1 MIILMFIIII
11 GIIVLA
17 RVFSRSR
24 GKDGYITMPINPYK
38 RPNSYP
44 SDDPHLTNP
53 AFSAFG
59 NNRSHFIF
67 WHHWND

>member
-38 RPNSYP
+38 RPDGYP
-44 SDDPHLTNP
+44 PDDPYVTDP
-53 AFSAFG
+53 AFSAFAVKLC
-59 NNRSHFIF
+59 
-67 WHHWND
+67 